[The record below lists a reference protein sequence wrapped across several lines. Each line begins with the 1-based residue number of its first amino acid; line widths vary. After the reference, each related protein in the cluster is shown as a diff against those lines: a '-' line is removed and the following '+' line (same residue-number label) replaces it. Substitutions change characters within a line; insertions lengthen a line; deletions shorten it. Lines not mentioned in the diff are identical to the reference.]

1 MSITVVSGLPMHVLI
16 VGGGPVGLTTSIA
29 LSSVGVSN
37 TVIETSA
44 DVYGLPRAIVMDAL
58 RVELCLSGDGAS
70 ATGRVR

>member
-1 MSITVVSGLPMHVLI
+1 MHVLI

-37 TVIETSA
+37 TV
-44 DVYGLPRAIVMDAL
+44 MDAL